1 MVGFGPADLGS
12 NPSRATSKQAP
23 CARFVNAFKPDGRFL
38 RINRSEEEEE
48 REEAD
53 EQQNQE
59 HNPNGE
65 D

>member
-23 CARFVNAFKPDGRFL
+23 CARFVNAFKPVGRFL
-38 RINRSEEEEE
+38 RISPSEEEE